1 MTTAVFPGSFDPI
14 TRGHLDLI
22 KRASRLF
29 DHLIVAVMVNTSKQ
43 PLFTTSEKVAM
54 IQAEVAQLS
63 NVEVKAA
70 TGLTVDFM
78 SQVGATALVRGL
90 RNEQD
95 FGYERD
101 IAWMNQSLNADVET
115 VCLLARPPYAYFSS
129 SLIKEVAK
137 MGADITTYVPTAV
150 AEKLLTRLQ
159 EQSNG

>member
-22 KRASRLF
+22 ERASHLV

-43 PLFTTSEKVAM
+43 PLFTKDEKLAM
-54 IQAEVAQLS
+54 ISAEVQQLP

-70 TGLTVDFM
+70 SGLTVDFM
-78 SQVGATALVRGL
+78 EKMNATVLVRGL

-101 IAWMNQSLNADVET
+101 IAWMNKSLNEHIET
-115 VCLLARPPYAYFSS
+115 ICLIARPPYAYFSS

-137 MGADITTYVPTAV
+137 MGADVSEYVPTAV
-150 AEKLLTRLQ
+150 AQRLHRRLK
-159 EQSNG
+159 ERNHG

>member
-1 MTTAVFPGSFDPI
+1 MTIAVFPGSFDPV

-29 DHLIVAVMVNTSKQ
+29 DQLIVAVMTNTSKQ
-43 PLFTTSEKVAM
+43 PLFTKAEKVSL
-54 IQAEVAQLS
+54 IEAEVASLP
-63 NVEVKAA
+63 NVTVQAA

-78 SQVGATALVRGL
+78 AAQHATVLVRGL

-101 IAWMNQSLNADVET
+101 IAWMNQSLDEQIET

-129 SLIKEVAK
+129 SLIKEVAR
-137 MGADITTYVPTAV
+137 MGTDVSEYVPTAV
-150 AEKLLTRLQ
+150 AKQLTQRLK
-159 EQSNG
+159 EQR

>member
-1 MTTAVFPGSFDPI
+1 MTIAVFPGSFDPV

-22 KRASRLF
+22 ERASHLF
-29 DHLIVAVMVNTSKQ
+29 DELIVAVMTNTSKQ
-43 PLFTTSEKVAM
+43 ALFSKTEKVRL
-54 IQAEVAQLS
+54 IEAEVASLP
-63 NVEVKAA
+63 NVRVQAA

-78 SQVGATALVRGL
+78 AAQHATVLVRGL

-101 IAWMNQSLNADVET
+101 IAWMNQSLKPTIET

-137 MGADITTYVPTAV
+137 MGADVSAYVPDAV
-150 AEKLLTRLQ
+150 ARQLAQRLK
-159 EQSNG
+159 ERE

>member
-1 MTTAVFPGSFDPI
+1 MKIAVFPGSFDPV

-22 KRASRLF
+22 RRASRLV
-29 DHLIVAVMVNTSKQ
+29 DHLIVAVMVNTNKQ
-43 PLFTTSEKVAM
+43 PLFTMAEKEALVRHEIAD
-54 IQAEVAQLS
+54 LT

-78 SQVGATALVRGL
+78 AREQATILIRGL

-101 IAWMNQSLNADVET
+101 IAWMNQSLNDRIET

-137 MGADITTYVPTAV
+137 MGADVSEYVPDAV
-150 AEKLLTRLQ
+150 AAKLMARLQ
-159 EQSNG
+159 EQAHD

>member
-1 MTTAVFPGSFDPI
+1 MPTAVFPGSFDPV

-22 KRASRLF
+22 ERASHLF
-29 DHLIVAVMVNTSKQ
+29 DHLIVAVMVNTSKR
-43 PLFTTSEKVAM
+43 PLFTMAEKVAM
-54 IQAEVAQLS
+54 ISAEVQHLP

-78 SQVGATALVRGL
+78 ATQQATVLVRGL

-101 IAWMNQSLNADVET
+101 IAWMNKSLDDHIET
-115 VCLLARPPYAYFSS
+115 VCLVARPPYAYFSS

-137 MGADITTYVPTAV
+137 MGADVSEYVPESV
-150 AEKLLTRLQ
+150 ARLLKARL
-159 EQSNG
+159 EEVKP

>member
-1 MTTAVFPGSFDPI
+1 MTIAVFPGSFDPV

-43 PLFTTSEKVAM
+43 PLFTMAEKVAM
-54 IQAEVAQLS
+54 IQAEVATLT

-70 TGLTVDFM
+70 TGLTVEFM
-78 SQVGATALVRGL
+78 AQEHATALVRGL

-101 IAWMNQSLNADVET
+101 IAWMNQSLNAEIET
-115 VCLLARPPYAYFSS
+115 VCLVARPPYAYFSS
-129 SLIKEVAK
+129 SLIKEVGK
-137 MGADITTYVPTAV
+137 MGADIHQYVPDAV
-150 AEKLLTRLQ
+150 AEKLQARLMARRHD
-159 EQSNG
+159 

>member
-1 MTTAVFPGSFDPI
+1 MTIAVFPGSFDPV

-22 KRASRLF
+22 ERASQLF
-29 DHLIVAVMVNTSKQ
+29 DELIVAVMTNTSKRA
-43 PLFTTSEKVAM
+43 LFSKTEKVQL
-54 IQAEVAQLS
+54 IEAEVASLP
-63 NVEVKAA
+63 NVRVQAA

-78 SQVGATALVRGL
+78 ATQHATVLVRGL

-101 IAWMNQSLNADVET
+101 IAWMNQSLKPTIET

-137 MGADITTYVPTAV
+137 MGADVSAYVPDAV
-150 AEKLLTRLQ
+150 AQQLAQRLK
-159 EQSNG
+159 ERE

>member
-1 MTTAVFPGSFDPI
+1 MTIAVFPGSFDPV

-22 KRASRLF
+22 ERASQLF
-29 DHLIVAVMVNTSKQ
+29 DELIVAVMTNTSKRA
-43 PLFTTSEKVAM
+43 LFSKTEKVQL
-54 IQAEVAQLS
+54 IEAEVASLP
-63 NVEVKAA
+63 NVRVQAA

-78 SQVGATALVRGL
+78 ATQHATVLVRGL

-101 IAWMNQSLNADVET
+101 IAWMNQSLKPTIET

-137 MGADITTYVPTAV
+137 MGADVSAYVPDAV
-150 AEKLLTRLQ
+150 ARQLAQRLK
-159 EQSNG
+159 ERE

>member
-1 MTTAVFPGSFDPI
+1 MITAVFPGSFDPV

-22 KRASRLF
+22 QRASRLV

-43 PLFTTSEKVAM
+43 PLFTMDEKVAM
-54 IQAEVAQLS
+54 IQQEVQDLP
-63 NVEVKAA
+63 NVTVQAA

-78 SQVGATALVRGL
+78 TTVNATVLIRGL

-101 IAWMNQSLNADVET
+101 IAWMNKSLNDRIET
-115 VCLLARPPYAYFSS
+115 VCLIARPPYAYFSS

-137 MGADITTYVPTAV
+137 MGADISEYVPTAV
-150 AEKLLTRLQ
+150 AQKLHQRFQ
-159 EQSNG
+159 ERRHG